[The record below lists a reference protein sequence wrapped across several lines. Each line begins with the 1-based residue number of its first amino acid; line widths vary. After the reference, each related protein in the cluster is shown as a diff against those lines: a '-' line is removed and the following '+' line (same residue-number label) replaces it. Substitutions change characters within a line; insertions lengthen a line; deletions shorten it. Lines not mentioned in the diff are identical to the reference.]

1 MGIIIKARYY
11 KPTGVLFGVYAY
23 RAYRPK
29 GGTPT
34 HKYLGKAKLVDEEE
48 GIAEFNGKRYPI
60 QGLRKRTKLAETI
73 EEE

>member
-23 RAYRPK
+23 KAYRPK
-29 GGTPT
+29 DGTPT

-48 GIAEFNGKRYPI
+48 GIAEFNGKQYPI
-60 QGLRKRTKLAETI
+60 QGLTKRVQEKEVPK
-73 EEE
+73 

>member
-23 RAYRPK
+23 KAYRPK

-48 GIAEFNGKRYPI
+48 GVAEFNGELYPI
-60 QGLRKRTKLAETI
+60 QGFTKRVQEKEVLK
-73 EEE
+73 

>member
-11 KPTGVLFGVYAY
+11 KPTGVLFAVYAY

-48 GIAEFNGKRYPI
+48 GIAEFNGELYPI
-60 QGLRKRTKLAETI
+60 QGFGKRKREQETKVLK
-73 EEE
+73 

>member
-23 RAYRPK
+23 KAYRPK

-34 HKYLGKAKLVDEEE
+34 HKYLGKAKLVDEDE
-48 GIAEFNGKRYPI
+48 GVAEFNGELYPI
-60 QGLRKRTKLAETI
+60 QGFRKREQKESSK
-73 EEE
+73 